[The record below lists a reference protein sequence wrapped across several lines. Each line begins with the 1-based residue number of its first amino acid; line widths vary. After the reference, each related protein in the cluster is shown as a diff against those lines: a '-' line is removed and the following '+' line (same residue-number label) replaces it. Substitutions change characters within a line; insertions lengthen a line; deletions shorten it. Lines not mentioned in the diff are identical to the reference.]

1 MTGVHQRRSGDEA
14 GFVLVFTLIVMV
26 AGIVLGSAGL
36 FWATQ
41 EVKVAQNVNNKK
53 RTFYLADAGAEYAL
67 TFMNNQLQATTFE
80 TWFADAAHA
89 DLQADGITWRTKNGS
104 PPPYT
109 LNGVTMQPVIEGP
122 PSGPY
127 TVTVEANDRG
137 SISKVTATLRQ
148 LPNTAYVFDNAYFIN
163 NWGWFYGSGIT
174 SNGDVR
180 SNGDFDTRSGPAING
195 RILAADQISSD
206 ASGIRGANDFVEV
219 EEYPDPVTGEKR
231 WRQKM
236 VAGNFVP
243 VNKLNPDTT
252 QLAMPNLKDLTYY
265 EAQAHAKS
273 GSLKCWDP
281 AANAYMSV
289 DAVQGDDAGEKQG
302 LYCAGDVAHPILL
315 SGPVVVRGDLVIKG
329 KIDGAGSIYSGGN
342 TYVAGDL
349 EYLRHTGASRPRY
362 GVSTDSVNFQDRPDA
377 AKNGNDPIGVV
388 NGYVDQ
394 RTLNGDP
401 LASLSARKNVII
413 GDYTGTTGGNWT
425 SGTYLYGMGKEDG
438 VGPDGIAGTADD
450 TTPNGVLDPGEDT
463 DEDGNLRTTNYTYA
477 ADVVTNLSTIDNLP
491 AGTTEFSQVATNA
504 ISTLEGIF
512 YTNHAVAGRLGSN
525 AVVNGVMISKDEAIR
540 FTNTLAFN
548 YDERIHSRYL
558 GLNSSVDLD
567 LPKILAI
574 GVQEWKAE

>member
-41 EVKVAQNVNNKK
+41 EVKVAQNVNSKK

-137 SISKVTATLRQ
+137 SVSKVTATLRQ

-180 SNGDFDTRSGPAING
+180 SNGDFDTRSGPTING
-195 RILAADQISSD
+195 RILAAGQISSD

-219 EEYPDPVTGEKR
+219 EEYTDPVTGERR

-243 VNKLNPDTT
+243 VNKLNPDTPK
-252 QLAMPNLKDLTYY
+252 LAMPNLKDLTYY

-273 GSLKCWDP
+273 GSLRCWDP
-281 AANAYMSV
+281 AANAYKSV

-425 SGTYLYGMGKEDG
+425 SGTDLYGMGKEDG

-463 DEDGNLRTTNYTYA
+463 DGDGNLRTTNYTYA

-558 GLNSSVDLD
+558 GLDSGVDLD